1 MLRNLSMARGWESK
15 SVESQREDAQ
25 DLSDESRLSRE
36 ELAAKSERIS
46 VERSLRRV
54 EREMKETSSDA
65 RRESLRL
72 AKEHLENELKKLGS
86 SKS

>member
-1 MLRNLSMARGWESK
+1 MARGWESK

-36 ELAAKSERIS
+36 ELANQAERIS
-46 VERSLRRV
+46 IERSLKRV
-54 EREMKETSSDA
+54 TREMNETRSDA

-72 AKEHLENELKKLGS
+72 AKEHLESELKKLG
-86 SKS
+86 